1 MEKWMMYAKRA
12 DFAALADKFQI
23 DQVLARIMVNRD
35 VVSEQDIYRFLHPS
49 LADLGDERQ
58 LKGMERA
65 VSLLHQAIVEGK
77 KIRIIGDYD
86 ADGIQS
92 TYILKTALK
101 RCGADVDYAIPD
113 RVEDGYG
120 INASMV
126 RAACDAGMEVIL
138 TCDNGI
144 AAVSEIAL
152 AVNLGMTVIVTDH
165 HEIPFSMVEGQKK
178 YHLPLAQAIVNPKQP
193 GCGYP
198 FKNICGATVAWKLVL
213 ALYETFGIPR
223 EEAFVFLENAA
234 FATVTDVMELKGE
247 NRSIVA
253 LGLKALESTKN
264 IGMAALISR
273 CGLADRQLS
282 AYHIGFVLGPCLNA
296 TGRLDSAI
304 KAIEL
309 LEAEDAVQ
317 AAACAQE
324 LQTLNEER
332 KAMTLAGVEQ
342 AEELIKSA
350 KMEKDQVLVL
360 YLPTLH
366 ESLAGIVA
374 GRIKEKYYRPV
385 FVLTNARE
393 GVKGS
398 GRSIPEYSMYE
409 KLCECGDLL
418 GKFGGHPMAAGLSLE
433 KENIPALRKRLNA
446 LAELSTEQLTPKVMI
461 DVPMPLSYV
470 TPKLIG
476 QLDLLEPF
484 GCGNPK
490 PVFAQ
495 KEVLVK
501 KIIYIGKQKN
511 FLKLMLETPGTVI
524 SEGLYFGDSAAFE
537 TFVREEFADGVW
549 DDLLRGMGRPISLAF
564 TYYPQMNEFR
574 GKKQMQII
582 ITGYCKS

>member
-144 AAVSEIAL
+144 AAVNEIAL

-213 ALYETFGIPR
+213 ALYETFGIPAGGGLCFSGKCSVCHSDR
-223 EEAFVFLENAA
+223 RHGTERGKSQYCGVGAEGAGKHKKYRDGCVDQPL
-234 FATVTDVMELKGE
+234 
-247 NRSIVA
+247 RS
-253 LGLKALESTKN
+253 
-264 IGMAALISR
+264 
-273 CGLADRQLS
+273 CGQ
-282 AYHIGFVLGPCLNA
+282 
-296 TGRLDSAI
+296 T
-304 KAIEL
+304 
-309 LEAEDAVQ
+309 AE
-317 AAACAQE
+317 
-324 LQTLNEER
+324 R
-332 KAMTLAGVEQ
+332 
-342 AEELIKSA
+342 
-350 KMEKDQVLVL
+350 
-360 YLPTLH
+360 
-366 ESLAGIVA
+366 
-374 GRIKEKYYRPV
+374 
-385 FVLTNARE
+385 
-393 GVKGS
+393 
-398 GRSIPEYSMYE
+398 
-409 KLCECGDLL
+409 
-418 GKFGGHPMAAGLSLE
+418 
-433 KENIPALRKRLNA
+433 
-446 LAELSTEQLTPKVMI
+446 
-461 DVPMPLSYV
+461 LSYRFCLG
-470 TPKLIG
+470 TMPERNGKIRFCHKG
-476 QLDLLEPF
+476 NRASGGRRCST
-484 GCGNPK
+484 GCSLCAG
-490 PVFAQ
+490 
-495 KEVLVK
+495 
-501 KIIYIGKQKN
+501 
-511 FLKLMLETPGTVI
+511 
-524 SEGLYFGDSAAFE
+524 AADTE
-537 TFVREEFADGVW
+537 
-549 DDLLRGMGRPISLAF
+549 
-564 TYYPQMNEFR
+564 
-574 GKKQMQII
+574 
-582 ITGYCKS
+582 